1 MKPVHVVGYG
11 MSDALGTNPNE
22 CYEKMLDPIDYSR
35 EIPGMKKQCEEIFHL
50 AIHRGAMHDEDRI
63 VMPEGFDKK
72 MWRSMTNAQK
82 MMSNTTEQAMRMAGL
97 ERKPNVATLA
107 STVSNDTE
115 GIDVY
120 FEYIKYM
127 KRGNARRAVNRIPD
141 MGCMHITSYYGF
153 KGLSTATFASCA
165 TGMVNIDYAMRLV
178 DEYDYVI
185 CTAGDCANFPMG
197 IKYFACLGA
206 LSNYS
211 MPFDDRRAGFLMG
224 DGGACMILQSEEK
237 RKEFNSK
244 SYAKLYQCGMA
255 SDAVDMVNPEGTG
268 TRTSMIDALHHYG
281 TGAVDYVCT
290 HGTSTV
296 AGDPVEYEAVS
307 EVLPGTKMWAPKSKI
322 GHTLAASGIL
332 EGCYAIESMRNG
344 VVPHIQ
350 NLKECS
356 LDVHGTLVRENE
368 HFTMHN
374 RKRSMLNNSFGFGGK
389 CMSQVIEVE
398 LEQHERANPE

>member
-11 MSDALGTNPNE
+11 MSDALGITPEE
-22 CYEKMLDPIDYSR
+22 CFTKMLDENDYSR
-35 EIPGMKKQCEEIFHL
+35 EIPGMAKQVEEIFHL
-50 AIHRGAMHDEDRI
+50 VIHRGAMHDEDRI

-82 MMSNTTEQAMRMAGL
+82 MMSNTTEQAMQMAGI
-97 ERKPNVATLA
+97 ERKPNVACLA

-206 LSNYS
+206 LANWS
-211 MPFDDRRAGFLMG
+211 MPFDDRRQGFLMG

-237 RKEFNSK
+237 MKEFGSK
-244 SYAKLYQCGMA
+244 SYAKLHKAGMA

-268 TRTSMIDALHHYG
+268 TRTSMQDALSHAG
-281 TGAVDYVCT
+281 LDKVDYVCT
-290 HGTSTV
+290 HGTSTI
-296 AGDPVEYEAVS
+296 AGDPIEYEAVT
-307 EVLPGTKMWAPKSKI
+307 EIMPGTKMWAPKRKI

-332 EGCYAIESMRNG
+332 EGCYAIESMRQG
-344 VVPHIQ
+344 WVPHIQ
-350 NLKECS
+350 NLEQS
-356 LDVHGTLVRENE
+356 SIDVHGTLVRENE
-368 HFTMHN
+368 MYSNQLRT
-374 RKRSMLNNSFGFGGK
+374 RTMLNNSFGFGGK
-389 CMSQVIEVE
+389 CMSQVIEVN
-398 LEQHERANPE
+398 LDD